1 MEQYI
6 LPALIGALPAL
17 ALLFWQGRKL
27 KAEAEK
33 AEAES
38 ADTITE
44 AALKLL
50 EPMKKRITELEA
62 RVQELE
68 AQLDKQEGLMLTV
81 LNGAARL
88 QEQVGELGAEP
99 VFIVPAYKPLRKKR
113 KYARTSTKPH
123 SSGR

>member
-27 KAEAEK
+27 KAETEQAK
-33 AEAES
+33 AES
-38 ADTITE
+38 ADIISG
-44 AALKLL
+44 ASIKLI
-50 EPMKKRITELEA
+50 EPMGKRISELEA

-68 AQLDKQEGLMLTV
+68 NQLEKQEKLLLTV

-88 QEQVGELGAEP
+88 QGQVQETGAEP
-99 VFIVPAYKPLRKKR
+99 VFIVPAYKPLKKR
-113 KYARTSTKPH
+113 KYARASAKPH
-123 SSGR
+123 SS

>member
-27 KAEAEK
+27 KAEAEQAK
-33 AEAES
+33 AES
-38 ADTITE
+38 AETITE

-50 EPMKKRITELEA
+50 NPLMARITELEE

-68 AQLDKQEGLMLTV
+68 AQLEKQEGLMLTV

-99 VFIVPAYKPLRKKR
+99 VFIVPAYKPLKKKR
-113 KYARTSTKPH
+113 KHASTSAKPH
-123 SSGR
+123 SP